1 MGRNPRFL
9 QFCPFHGTDGK
20 MEVWRDLIKIK
31 GIHSEAAPQVPFAST
46 CTRDQMDMPMSP
58 GWRVPMARLC

>member
-1 MGRNPRFL
+1 
-9 QFCPFHGTDGK
+9 